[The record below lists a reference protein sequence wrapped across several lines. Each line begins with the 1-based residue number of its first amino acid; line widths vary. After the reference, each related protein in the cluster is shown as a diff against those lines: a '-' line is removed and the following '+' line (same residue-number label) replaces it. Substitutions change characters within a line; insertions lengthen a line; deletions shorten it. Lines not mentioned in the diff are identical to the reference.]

1 MEIILTQKAAKDLDY
16 WKKSGDQIKLKRIRI
31 LLEVISQ
38 TPYTGIGK
46 PEALKFNYSGMW
58 SRRIDQEHRII
69 YKVEDSVIQ
78 IVSLRKHYE

>member
-1 MEIILTQKAAKDLDY
+1 MEVILTQKAAKDLDY
-16 WKKSGDQIKLKRIRI
+16 WKKSGDNIKLKRIRI
-31 LLEVISQ
+31 LLEVIAQ